1 MTQALIKI
9 GLSIL
14 FLLCLL
20 NMPYGYYQAVRFVGM
35 FGFAL
40 LAYFSYEQ
48 NRKVEVII
56 YVALALLFQPFEKVA
71 LGRTI
76 WNVVDVVVAI
86 GLITSIFL
94 NLQSR
99 KDQDEKSK

>member
-1 MTQALIKI
+1 MIQLAIKI
-9 GLSIL
+9 MLSIL

-40 LAYFSYEQ
+40 LAYYSSEE
-48 NRKVEVII
+48 NKKVEVII
-56 YVALALLFQPFEKVA
+56 YIALALLFQPFIKVA

-76 WNVVDVVVAI
+76 WNVVDVVVAV
-86 GLITSIFL
+86 GLIASLFVK
-94 NLQSR
+94 R
-99 KDQDEKSK
+99 KEVT